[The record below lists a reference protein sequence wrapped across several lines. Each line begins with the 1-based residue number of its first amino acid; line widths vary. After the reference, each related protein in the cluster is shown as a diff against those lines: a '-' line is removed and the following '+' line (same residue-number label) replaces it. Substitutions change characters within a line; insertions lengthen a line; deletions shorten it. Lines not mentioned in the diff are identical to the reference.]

1 MMTQTLGPV
10 RAHDLDEE
18 VMRLFDMVT
27 TGLET
32 ATVAFLDGNQ
42 AAARALVADDHLID
56 SLHSAIEDR
65 VQRELTTQV
74 GDRSEDAA
82 RRLISMLQTVPEIE
96 RSGDLVEHIALRTP
110 QGLAQAISPR
120 ARGMVQEMGRIGVA
134 MWRAAAAAYLS
145 RDPEALSRLRTLD
158 DELDDLHVSLSA
170 ELAESATSIPVAI
183 EMGLV
188 ARFYERIGDHAVNIT
203 RRVLRTAT

>member
-1 MMTQTLGPV
+1 MTTQILGSL
-10 RAHDLDEE
+10 RAHDDLDEE

-27 TGLET
+27 TGLAAAT
-32 ATVAFLDGNQ
+32 AAFLAGDRV
-42 AAARALVADDHLID
+42 AARALVADDQLID

-65 VQRELTTQV
+65 VQRELTNPAGRT
-74 GDRSEDAA
+74 EDAA
-82 RRLISMLQTVPEIE
+82 RRLISMLQIVPEIE

-134 MWRAAAAAYLS
+134 MWQAATTAYCN
-145 RDPEALSRLRTLD
+145 RDPEALSRLRVLD

-170 ELAESATSIPVAI
+170 ELAESARSIPVAI

-203 RRVLRTAT
+203 RRIRRMAA